1 MQPLAPA
8 SAMPSAPPH
17 DAVSLAAL
25 YRKITWRLLPFL
37 FAAYVLN
44 TIDRINIS
52 FAKLRMGS
60 DLGLSDAAYGIGAAA
75 FFAGYILFEVPS
87 NLYMQ
92 KTGARLT
99 ITRILLLW
107 GLATVATS
115 QVNSPEAL
123 YFARFLLGVAEAG
136 FFPGVIL
143 YLTYWFPAQRRGRI
157 TSLFLMSGTF
167 AGMISGPLAA
177 AIMLH
182 LDGWLG
188 LRDWQAL
195 FVVEGLP
202 AMLLGLVA
210 WRYLDDSPAQAKWLT
225 PAEKAMLASDLG
237 KEVQARRHGGILA
250 LLRDPRIYVIGLAF
264 LSIYACTNTI
274 AYWMPTLIQ
283 GFGEAH
289 VSRIG
294 WISTLPYVL
303 GLVTMY
309 LLARSSDRLLERR
322 WHVAGC
328 LLVAA
333 ASFLLMGLARGEL
346 VPAVACMTVGA
357 AACLAALPVF
367 WTIPPAYLGAQQ
379 APAGIALVSSLGGV
393 AALLSPIAVGAIK
406 THTGDLYLAFDL
418 LAILLAT
425 GAVTLLL
432 ALPARLLERGSG
444 SREGCHEAEV
454 KSPQR
459 A

>member
-1 MQPLAPA
+1 MHPIAPTAGNTA
-8 SAMPSAPPH
+8 SLPQ
-17 DAVSLAAL
+17 DADTLAAI
-25 YRKITWRLLPFL
+25 YRKIMWRLLPFL
-37 FAAYVLN
+37 FVAYVLN

-52 FAKLRMGS
+52 FAKLRMAS

-92 KTGARLT
+92 KIGARLT
-99 ITRILLLW
+99 ITRIMLLW
-107 GLATVATS
+107 GLVTIATS
-115 QVNSPEAL
+115 QVSSPEAL
-123 YFARFLLGVAEAG
+123 YVARFLLGVAEAG

-143 YLTYWFPAQRRGRI
+143 YLTYWFPTQRRGRI

-182 LDGWLG
+182 LDGWMG

-195 FVVEGLP
+195 FVVEGIP
-202 AMLLGLVA
+202 AVLLALVA
-210 WRYLDDSPAQAKWLT
+210 YRFLDDSPAQAAWLSPT
-225 PAEKAMLASDLG
+225 EKSLLASDLG
-237 KEVQARRHGGILA
+237 KEVHAQQHGGIKA
-250 LLRDPRIYVIGLAF
+250 LLKDPRIYVIGLTF
-264 LSIYACTNTI
+264 LSIYASTNTI

-283 GFGEAH
+283 GFGEAQ
-289 VSRIG
+289 VTRIG
-294 WISTLPYVL
+294 WISTLPYVF

-309 LLARSSDRLLERR
+309 LLARSSDRHLERR

-333 ASFLLMGLARGEL
+333 ASFLLMGIVRDEL
-346 VPAVACMTVGA
+346 VPSVLCMTIGA

-367 WTIPPAYLGAQQ
+367 WTIPPAYLGGTQ
-379 APAGIALVSSLGGV
+379 APAGIAFISSLGGV

-406 THTGDLYLAFDL
+406 TRTGDLYLAFDL
-418 LAILLAT
+418 LAALLAV
-425 GAVTLLL
+425 GAVVLLL
-432 ALPARLLERGSG
+432 ALPARLLGH
-444 SREGCHEAEV
+444 SRRPGDGAD
-454 KSPQR
+454 QG
-459 A
+459 

>member
-8 SAMPSAPPH
+8 SAISSAPPQ
-17 DAVSLAAL
+17 DAGSLAAL

-52 FAKLRMGS
+52 FAKLRMAS

-92 KTGARLT
+92 KTGARRT

-123 YFARFLLGVAEAG
+123 YAARFLLGVAEAG

-202 AMLLGLVA
+202 AMVLGLVA
-210 WRYLDDSPAQAKWLT
+210 WHYLDDGPAQAKWLT

-237 KEVQARRHGGILA
+237 KEVHARRHGGILA
-250 LLRDPRIYVIGLAF
+250 LLKDPRIYVIGLAF

-289 VSRIG
+289 VARIG

-303 GLVTMY
+303 GLLTMY
-309 LLARSSDRLLERR
+309 LLARSSDRRLERR

-333 ASFLLMGLARGEL
+333 ASFLLMGLTRGEL
-346 VPAVACMTVGA
+346 APAVACMTVGA

-367 WTIPPAYLGAQQ
+367 WTIPPAYLGGRQ
-379 APAGIALVSSLGGV
+379 APAGIALISSLGGV

-406 THTGDLYLAFDL
+406 TRTGDLYLAFDL
-418 LAILLAT
+418 LAALLAV
-425 GAVTLLL
+425 GAVALLL
-432 ALPARLLERGSG
+432 ALPARLLARADSAER
-444 SREGCHEAEV
+444 R
-454 KSPQR
+454 
-459 A
+459 